1 MIAIRAGTAADL
13 PELMGIARHSATAA
27 QWKLEQYESLIS
39 PDSHREFLVVVEDS
53 QVCGFIVG
61 REAAQ
66 EWEIENIAVSGSARR
81 RGLGSRLL
89 GELLDR
95 MRARSSRSAFLEV
108 RESNVAARKLYE
120 KWGFVETG
128 RRKSYYQSPSED
140 ALLLRFSFPQ
150 PS

>member
-13 PELMGIARHSATAA
+13 PELMGIARDSATAA
-27 QWKLEQYESLIS
+27 QWKLEQYESLTS
-39 PDSHREFLVVVEDS
+39 LDSDREFLVVVENS

-61 REAAQ
+61 REVAL
-66 EWEIENIAVSGSARR
+66 EWEIENIAVSGNARR

-89 GELLDR
+89 GEFLDR
-95 MRARSSRSAFLEV
+95 MRAGSSTSVFLEV
-108 RESNVAARKLYE
+108 RESNLAARKLYE

-128 RRKSYYQSPSED
+128 RRKSYYHDPSED
-140 ALLLRFSFPQ
+140 ALLLRLSFPQ